1 MVSKGS
7 DIMQSWSS
15 QSLAT
20 WVCLATITFGLCGCG
35 GGSPAAATNGEGP
48 GVAPKAVAN
57 GGKQPAA
64 AAAQKHV
71 TVDAD
76 GRKWIDDIPYD
87 VFLDDPLAEANNTAA
102 VAMNTPKPVEGNPGT
117 PATAVEP
124 GEKPATPAAGGN
136 PWKELISMEQL
147 LTETKRIRNHLTS
160 SLQSQGTYNGN
171 YKELQVDG
179 AVLAALAN
187 VIAQHPDDV
196 SWKANTRFI
205 REYGLQLSESSKGL
219 GKDAYEKSQTASEK
233 VISILD
239 GNGGEGD
246 FPADRPLGEVANR
259 AGVMKRIEKASE
271 WMRAN
276 INNET
281 KFKGELEQILNEAT
295 IISVLGTV
303 AAHPSYESATEE
315 DYKKYAK
322 DLIDGAR
329 EAVGSTQDQSYKK
342 FEGAINKITKAC
354 TDCHANYGNG

>member
-1 MVSKGS
+1 
-7 DIMQSWSS
+7 MQSWSR
-15 QSLAT
+15 QSLAMLLS
-20 WVCLATITFGLCGCG
+20 LAAITMGLTGCG
-35 GGSPAAATNGEGP
+35 GGTPAAATNGEGTR
-48 GVAPKAVAN
+48 AVPEAASQ
-57 GGKQPAA
+57 GGKKPGAT
-64 AAAQKHV
+64 AAQKHV

-87 VFLDDPLAEANNTAA
+87 VFLDDPLAEANNTAT
-102 VAMNTPKPVEGNPGT
+102 VAMNTTKPADGNPGT
-117 PATAVEP
+117 PAMVEEP
-124 GEKPATPAAGGN
+124 GTKPAAPAAGGN
-136 PWKELISMEQL
+136 SWKEFISMEQL

-187 VIAQHPDDV
+187 VIAEHPDDV

-205 REYGLQLSESSKGL
+205 REYGHELSESSKGL
-219 GKDAYEKSQTASEK
+219 GKDSYEKSQTASEK

-246 FPADRPLGEVANR
+246 VPADRPFGEVANR

-276 INNET
+276 INSES

-295 IISVLGTV
+295 IISVLGKV

-315 DYKKYAK
+315 DYKQYAK

-329 EAVGSTQDQSYKK
+329 EAVGSTQDQSYKN
-342 FEGAINKITKAC
+342 FENAINKITKAC